1 MNIREFP
8 AERLIEKTAEKLK
21 AMEHFKPPEWS
32 VFVKTGVNRERVPQQ
47 DDWWWIRTAAVL
59 RKISLEGPLGTE
71 RLRKE
76 YGGRK
81 NRGHKPEKKK
91 RASGSVIR
99 KILQQL
105 ESAGFI
111 EKEKNKGR
119 KLAAKGASF
128 LTETT
133 KEIRKKSK

>member
-8 AERLIEKTAEKLK
+8 ADKLIERAAERLKSIEQ
-21 AMEHFKPPEWS
+21 FKPPEWAA
-32 VFVKTGVNRERVPQQ
+32 FVKTGVNRERVPQQ

-59 RKISLEGPLGTE
+59 RKISLEGPLGVE
-71 RLRKE
+71 KLRKE

-81 NRGHKPEKKK
+81 NMGHRPERKKK
-91 RASGSVIR
+91 ASGSVLR

-105 ESAGFI
+105 EAAGFV
-111 EKEKNKGR
+111 EKEKKSGR
-119 KLAAKGASF
+119 KLAPKGASF
-128 LTETT
+128 LAEIT